1 MSSRLAPLGCQ
12 IGQNAA
18 LQTCPLRGVQMDQQ
32 RDNSS
37 VAAPGACCGPD
48 QRARERL
55 LRAAADVFDRKG
67 YAAASVREIVERAGI
82 TKPVLYYHYGSK
94 EGILVAILEEGAR
107 QLTSGIARVV
117 DGPGSVRQRIG
128 GVCEVVYSLFKENL
142 PAVRVAH
149 AVYFGPREGWP
160 AFDLAKFEAAFLVP
174 LRALVEEGIAKGE
187 LRTAPVDDIVVAING
202 VIEGCTDLELNH
214 PHARPMGLDGIQRV
228 LDLIFEGLSPE
239 RGTKEN

>member
-1 MSSRLAPLGCQ
+1 
-12 IGQNAA
+12 
-18 LQTCPLRGVQMDQQ
+18 MDQQ
-32 RDNSS
+32 SDNSS
-37 VAAPGACCGPD
+37 GPGPGPCCAPD

-107 QLTSGIARVV
+107 QLTDGIARVV
-117 DGPGSVRQRIG
+117 ARPGPVRERIG
-128 GVCEVVYSLFKENL
+128 GICEVVYSLFKENL

-160 AFDLAKFEAAFLVP
+160 AFDLTKFEAAFLGP

-187 LRTAPVDDIVVAING
+187 LRPAPVDDIVVAING
-202 VIEGCTDLELNH
+202 VIEGCTDQEIN
-214 PHARPMGLDGIQRV
+214 PHARPVGLDGMRRV